1 MKVTIVSGG
10 NAPSQALLEN
20 ELSSSSFLICADG
33 GGNCLYK
40 YNIKPD
46 YLMGDFDSISAE
58 ALKFFKSSGS
68 VISEYPAKK
77 NFTDTE
83 AVFSKAVELNADE
96 ITFLGCTGSRLDH
109 FMGSMG
115 MLKKSLEHGIRAYIK
130 DENNSIE
137 ILDKS
142 SIIKGKRGELFSLYA
157 YCDIVE
163 NLNIIGAKY
172 KLNNYNLTLG
182 DSRTVS
188 NEFLDGEVSVS
199 FKSGLILLFR
209 SRD

>member
-10 NAPSQALLEN
+10 NAPSLNLLRN
-20 ELSSSSFLICADG
+20 ELKSSSFLICADG

-46 YLMGDFDSISAE
+46 YLIGDFDSISNE
-58 ALKFFKSSGS
+58 ALNFLKNSGTK
-68 VISEYPAKK
+68 ISKYPVKK
-77 NFTDTE
+77 DFTDTE
-83 AVFSKAVELNADE
+83 AVFNKALELNANE
-96 ITFLGCTGSRLDH
+96 ITFLGCTGNRLDH
-109 FMGSMG
+109 LMGNIG
-115 MLKKSLEHGIRAYIK
+115 MLKKSLEHGIKAYIK

-137 ILDKS
+137 IMNKS
-142 SIIKGKRGELFSLYA
+142 SVIGGKRGEVFSLYA

-163 NLNIIGAKY
+163 NLSIIGAKY
-172 KLNNYNLTLG
+172 ELNNYNLALG

-188 NEFLDGEVSVS
+188 NEFLDDEVRIL

-209 SRD
+209 SKD